1 MCNMEQGIK
10 TSPAVETW
18 KEIEGYEG
26 AYEVSTFGR
35 VRSLDREYYK
45 CYSDGK
51 MQLTKHRG
59 RILKLRLN
67 DKGYYVV
74 TIVYNHTVKTLLINR
89 LVAKAFLPNPDNLP
103 EVNHKDENPK
113 NNHVDNLEW
122 CDRLYNIRY
131 GTGIERNLLP
141 RRKRIE
147 QLTKDGRHVAYHLGV
162 REICLA
168 TGMDRRAI
176 QRCLCNKPKHKTA
189 YGYRWRFVDVSADE
203 VEFDIDH
210 SLAKYERKEEDRTV
224 EQLTKDG
231 QHVAYFPNS
240 VHAARAVS
248 SSLPNIRR
256 AVKNQHHTAAG
267 YRWRM
272 VKDI

>member
-89 LVAKAFLPNPDNLP
+89 LVAKAFLPNPYNLP

-131 GTGIERNLLP
+131 GTGIERRMKPL
-141 RRKRIE
+141 RRKIE

-162 REICLA
+162 REICLV
-168 TGMDRRAI
+168 TGMDRRSI
-176 QRCLCNKPKHKTA
+176 QRCLHNKPKFKTA
-189 YGYRWRFVDVSADE
+189 YGYRWRFVYVDDSVQFDLEHSSALYDPQPCT
-203 VEFDIDH
+203 I
-210 SLAKYERKEEDRTV
+210 

-231 QHVAYFPNS
+231 QHVAYFDTRTDAAKS
-240 VHAARAVS
+240 VGCSLQNLCRAIAKPHQAA
-248 SSLPNIRR
+248 
-256 AVKNQHHTAAG
+256 KG
-267 YRWRM
+267 YRWRL
-272 VKDI
+272 V